1 LNNSDESLHF
11 CKLWELLKV
20 LNFFLK
26 YDSSR
31 DLIELFKAYLAQM
44 VFGRGIMVYQFQIVC
59 KSDRIKLHQYQD
71 AGELLIFSIIRIFV
85 DIMLFTVPV
94 KFNIIVSKML

>member
-1 LNNSDESLHF
+1 
-11 CKLWELLKV
+11 
-20 LNFFLK
+20 
-26 YDSSR
+26 
-31 DLIELFKAYLAQM
+31 
-44 VFGRGIMVYQFQIVC
+44 MVYQFQIVC